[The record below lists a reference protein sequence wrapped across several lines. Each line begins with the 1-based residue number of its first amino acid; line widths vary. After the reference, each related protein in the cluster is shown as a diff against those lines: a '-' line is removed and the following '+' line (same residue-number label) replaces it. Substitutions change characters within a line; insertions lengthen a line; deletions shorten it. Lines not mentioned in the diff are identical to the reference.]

1 MCVSRSATF
10 LCALLASRVR
20 RWAFSTRMW
29 VNSLLQILPSGVWWS
44 EWCFSSRQISSDDR
58 LQPDEIPPNEINK
71 KGTTKYVR
79 TYVRLAPPFLW
90 SWWYSIKVRREMK
103 KCLDTF
109 RNGEKGRVN
118 GWIQSTVEEHTI
130 EFETELQRRKMT
142 EKRDVYRWS
151 LLIFTGLYT
160 FFFAGKDWPCMFSS

>member
-1 MCVSRSATF
+1 MCVCLDQLLWCVRCWRLAFVGGHSRRGCELIPYCRSSLQGCVMVGVMFF
-10 LCALLASRVR
+10 L
-20 RWAFSTRMW
+20 
-29 VNSLLQILPSGVWWS
+29 
-44 EWCFSSRQISSDDR
+44 SSDLEWR
-58 LQPDEIPPNEINK
+58 SLATRWNSPKWNQQ
-71 KGTTKYVR
+71 KGDYEVR
-79 TYVRLAPPFLW
+79 TYVCTPRAALPLW
-90 SWWYSIKVRREMK
+90 SWWYSS
-103 KCLDTF
+103 LDTF

-118 GWIQSTVEEHTI
+118 GWIQSTVEENTI